1 VGLPELFLNQLA
13 QESRMI
19 SDSDK
24 KSIIST
30 ARKYNVSRVL
40 LFGSSL
46 SDKKEA
52 SDIDLA
58 VEGIEPADFFS
69 FYGEKHFLRRN
80 ESLLS
85 DCWSCRDCSIQGKI
99 RCFLR
104 IEIFSASRGATRIST
119 RSCPILLKVTK

>member
-1 VGLPELFLNQLA
+1 
-13 QESRMI
+13 MI

-69 FYGEKHFLRRN
+69 FYGDLTSAF
-80 ESLLS
+80 SLLPVF
-85 DCWSCRDCSIQGKI
+85 SCMPR
-99 RCFLR
+99 R
-104 IEIFSASRGATRIST
+104 
-119 RSCPILLKVTK
+119 PIP